1 VVILDEGEITGT
13 VWHVLHVKKS
23 GNSRKMTKYLDQI
36 TGIIP
41 NTQKEIS
48 IHLNGKNLIII
59 GSNGSGKTSFVKAI
73 FEKSELLIAKK
84 KQADLSS
91 LKASLVSYENYL
103 KSLTAGTSDQH
114 FAVRNFNG
122 MKSEIDEITSGM
134 QLTIPDNVNFSAG
147 IDAKTAMIK
156 LFAAN
161 RAANITHAAAAH
173 GLKTDQKDANNSSP
187 GNSLEQH
194 LLNLK
199 TRGSFA
205 LSEKNDAAQATTINA
220 WFAHFEKNLQELMED
235 SSTMLLFDADRLKF
249 SISQD
254 SKPPFTFQTLSSGYA
269 AIFDIYA
276 DLLMRTEYFAATP
289 AELSGLVFIDEID
302 AHLHV
307 SLQRLIFPFLEKSF
321 PKIQFIVTTH
331 SPFVLMSVNDAVI
344 FDISRNEQVEGD
356 LSLYS
361 YAAVI
366 EGLLGTKPT
375 SKLLDDVINEIATI
389 AAAENKD
396 YDRLKQLLGQI
407 KDDGK
412 KLDSRYRAFYML
424 GVNALL
430 DRDDQ

>member
-1 VVILDEGEITGT
+1 
-13 VWHVLHVKKS
+13 
-23 GNSRKMTKYLDQI
+23 MTKYLDQI
-36 TGIIP
+36 TGVIP
-41 NTQKEIS
+41 NTKKEID
-48 IHLNGKNLIII
+48 ILLNGKNLIIT
-59 GSNGSGKTSFVKAI
+59 GSNGSGKTSFVKAV
-73 FEKSELLIAKK
+73 FEKVVLLIAQ
-84 KQADLSS
+84 KQQANLPTIKEHLTYDENDL
-91 LKASLVSYENYL
+91 KRTE
-103 KSLTAGTSDQH
+103 AGTSLYQIREKKII
-114 FAVRNFNG
+114 AR
-122 MKSEIDEITSGM
+122 KIEIDEITAGL
-134 QLTIPDNVNFSAG
+134 QLTIPDYVSFSAG

-156 LFAAN
+156 LFSAN

-173 GLKTDQKDANNSSP
+173 GLKTEQAKNITDNNPNP

-199 TRGSFA
+199 TRSSFA
-205 LSEKNDAAQATTINA
+205 LSEKNDAAQAAKIGA
-220 WFAHFEKNLQELMED
+220 WFAHFEKNLQKLMED
-235 SSTMLLFDADRLKF
+235 SSTKLLFDADTLKF

-254 SKPPFTFQTLSSGYA
+254 GKPPFTFQTLSSGYA

-307 SLQRLIFPFLEKSF
+307 SLQRLILPFLEQSF

-375 SKLLDDVINEIATI
+375 SKLLDDLIQEIATI
-389 AAAENKD
+389 ATAEDKD

>member
-1 VVILDEGEITGT
+1 
-13 VWHVLHVKKS
+13 
-23 GNSRKMTKYLDQI
+23 MTKYLDQI

-48 IHLNGKNLIII
+48 IHLNGKNLIIT
-59 GSNGSGKTSFVKAI
+59 GSNGSGKTSLLKAV
-73 FEKSELLIAKK
+73 FAKAELLIAKK
-84 KQADLSS
+84 QQANLPS
-91 LKASLVSYENYL
+91 LKDFLIYDEGRLERAE
-103 KSLTAGTSDQH
+103 KGTSNEQNI
-114 FAVRNFNG
+114 VENINRY
-122 MKSEIDEITSGM
+122 KKEINEITTGM
-134 QLTIPDNVNFSAG
+134 HVTIPDYVNFSAQ

-173 GLKTDQKDANNSSP
+173 GLKTAQKDANHSSKNENN
-187 GNSLEQH
+187 GENLEQH
-194 LLNLK
+194 LLNLR
-199 TRGSFA
+199 TRSSLA
-205 LSEKNDAAQATTINA
+205 LSEKNDTALTATINA

-235 SSTMLLFDADRLKF
+235 SSTKLLFDADTLKF

-254 SKPPFTFQTLSSGYA
+254 GKPPYTFQTLSSGYA

-276 DLLMRTEYFAATP
+276 DLLMRTEYFAVTP

-307 SLQRLIFPFLEKSF
+307 SLQRLILPFLEQSF

-375 SKLLDDVINEIATI
+375 SKLLDDLIQEIATI
-389 AAAENKD
+389 ATAEDKD